1 MAGMTDERRTT
12 NDERPTTD
20 EEPDGSSFVVRRSSA
35 EHRAPSTEHRLLEPE
50 FLRKLEQLSLVA
62 KRTFRG
68 QMKGE
73 RRSPK
78 RGASVEFADYRNY
91 TPGDDLRRVDWNT
104 YARLERLFLKLFHE
118 EEDLNVYLLVDG
130 SRSMG
135 FGSPTK
141 LEYAQKVAAALGY
154 VGLTEEDRVGATI
167 FGDRLRAVL
176 TPVRG
181 RGQVFPFFRFLQSAE
196 AEGVTAFDVALKEYA
211 LRTRRPGVA
220 IVISDFFG
228 PEVETG
234 LKALLYR
241 KFELTLIHVLDPG
254 ELNPELVG
262 DLKLVDAETG
272 ETREITVTPG
282 LLRDY
287 QRALEAF
294 CGGLQSFAR
303 RYGVDYIRASTATPF
318 EDLVLQTMR
327 RSGRVA

>member
-1 MAGMTDERRTT
+1 MAVMTIDQ
-12 NDERPTTD
+12 RPTTD
-20 EEPDGSSFVVRRSSA
+20 DQRPTTDDRRARSQEPGARSQ
-35 EHRAPSTEHRLLEPE
+35 ERLLEPE

-118 EEDLNVYLLVDG
+118 EEDLNVYLLLDS

-141 LEYAQKVAAALGY
+141 LEYGQKVAAALGY

-167 FGDRLRAVL
+167 FGERLRTIL
-176 TPVRG
+176 SPVRG
-181 RGQVFPFFRFLQSAE
+181 RGQIFPFFRFLQGAQ
-196 AEGVTAFDVALKEYA
+196 AEGVTGFEASLKEYA

-220 IVISDFFG
+220 IVISDFLG
-228 PEVETG
+228 PDVEAG

-241 KFELTLIHVLDPG
+241 KFELTLIHVLDPS

-282 LLRDY
+282 LLREY
-287 QRALEAF
+287 QRTLEAF
-294 CGGLQSFAR
+294 CGGLQAFAR